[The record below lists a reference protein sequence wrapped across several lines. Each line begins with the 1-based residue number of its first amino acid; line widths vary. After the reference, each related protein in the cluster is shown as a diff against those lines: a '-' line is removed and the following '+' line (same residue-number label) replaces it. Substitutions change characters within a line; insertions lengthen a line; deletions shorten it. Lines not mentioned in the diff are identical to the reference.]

1 MTINN
6 NKNNNNN
13 NNISEQTLP
22 LCACVQSKKD
32 KKTLIRPDTS
42 KIYREMLERFKTKVT
57 AILSPAILSK
67 TFLPIGN
74 RMIWFSHYTK
84 LKSEKKKKKKNRSS
98 FNATSPE
105 N

>member
-13 NNISEQTLP
+13 NNSEQKLL

-32 KKTLIRPDTS
+32 NKTLIKPDMS

-67 TFLPIGN
+67 TSLPIGN
-74 RMIWFSHYTK
+74 SVIWFSHYTK
-84 LKSEKKKKKKNRSS
+84 LKPEKKKKKKD
-98 FNATSPE
+98 PLLLPLLL
-105 N
+105 

>member
-13 NNISEQTLP
+13 ISEQTLL

-32 KKTLIRPDTS
+32 KKTLIKPDMS
-42 KIYREMLERFKTKVT
+42 KMYREMLERFKTKVT
-57 AILSPAILSK
+57 AILSHAILSK

-74 RMIWFSHYTK
+74 SVIWFSHYTK
-84 LKSEKKKKKKNRSS
+84 LKSEKKI
-98 FNATSPE
+98 TDPLLMPLLL
-105 N
+105 